1 MMKPITKIERTI
13 VDEIKEAYDMSIF
26 KESFGYGTI
35 IGRYSISVWI
45 ENDYL
50 NVVVLRLYDA
60 KIYDRISDRIECLIN
75 KNISL

>member
-1 MMKPITKIERTI
+1 MKPITKIERTV
-13 VDEIKEAYDMSIF
+13 VDEIKEAYGMSIF

-50 NVVVLRLYDA
+50 NVVVLRLSDA

-75 KNISL
+75 KIIKL

>member
-1 MMKPITKIERTI
+1 MRPITKIERTV

-50 NVVVLRLYDA
+50 NVVVLRLSDA
-60 KIYDRISDRIECLIN
+60 KIYDRISDRIECLTN
-75 KNISL
+75 KIIEL